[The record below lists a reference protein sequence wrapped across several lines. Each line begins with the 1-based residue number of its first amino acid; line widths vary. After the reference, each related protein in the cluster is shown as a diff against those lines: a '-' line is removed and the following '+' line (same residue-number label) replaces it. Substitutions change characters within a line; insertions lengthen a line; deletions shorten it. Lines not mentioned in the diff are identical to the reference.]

1 MYTFYVIKWKNEKN
15 SFIGS
20 CTYSAYTEAKE
31 TAEELKDDY
40 DEYEILCFT
49 TD

>member
-1 MYTFYVIKWKNEKN
+1 MYTFYVIKWKREED

-20 CTYSAYTEAKE
+20 CTYRTYTEAEKN
-31 TAEELKDDY
+31 AEELKGYY

>member
-1 MYTFYVIKWKNEKN
+1 MPTFYVIKWKYKED

-20 CTYSAYTEAKE
+20 CTYSTYTEAKE
-31 TAEELKDDY
+31 TAEELKGEF